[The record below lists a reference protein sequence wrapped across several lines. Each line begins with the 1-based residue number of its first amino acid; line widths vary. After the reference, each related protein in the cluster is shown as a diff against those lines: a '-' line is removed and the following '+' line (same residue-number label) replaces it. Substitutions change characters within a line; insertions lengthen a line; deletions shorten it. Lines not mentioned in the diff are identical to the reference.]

1 VRLLRTTKA
10 VHRAHWF
17 FSSTLLTTIAAR
29 LLASFFSLSLSLS
42 LSLAHSRSLFFS
54 THTQVFDNNQ
64 LD

>member
-1 VRLLRTTKA
+1 
-10 VHRAHWF
+10 
-17 FSSTLLTTIAAR
+17 LTTIAAR

-54 THTQVFDNNQ
+54 THTQVFDNNK